1 MEIKINKEIRN
12 YTENIYFGLSLRQ
25 FIFSVCAL
33 VIAVILYFI
42 LKPYFGIETLSW
54 VCILGASPFAL
65 LGFVTYNGMTAE
77 EFIKAYI
84 RTEFLMPRV
93 LCFKTDN
100 YYYKLLE
107 PVFENIKKKGL
118 KNDEVSTKKDKK
130 RKRQSK
136 CTE

>member
-25 FIFSVCAL
+25 FIFSICAL
-33 VIAVILYFI
+33 VIAVVLYFI

-54 VCILGASPFAL
+54 VCILGAAPFAL

-84 RTEFLMPRV
+84 RTEFLMPRA
-93 LCFKTDN
+93 LCFKADN
-100 YYYKLLE
+100 YYYKILE
-107 PVFENIKKKGL
+107 PVFENLKKKGL
-118 KNDEVSTKKDKK
+118 KKNEVSRKNDKK
-130 RKRQSK
+130 RKG
-136 CTE
+136 